1 MVQETEK
8 KKKWGGRKCYLIF
21 HFQSIFKIGN
31 VFLWNSS
38 KMEARAGKS
47 PIHLTANALK

>member
-8 KKKWGGRKCYLIF
+8 KKKGRKCYLIS

-38 KMEARAGKS
+38 KMEARPGES